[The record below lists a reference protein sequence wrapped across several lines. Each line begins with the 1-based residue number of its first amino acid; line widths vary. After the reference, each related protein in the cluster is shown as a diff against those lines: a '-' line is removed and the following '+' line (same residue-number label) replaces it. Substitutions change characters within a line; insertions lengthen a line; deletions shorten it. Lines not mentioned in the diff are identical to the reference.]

1 MVGPFWRKEV
11 AMKVLGLVPRA
22 GFVSCAVLAV
32 AAFVPGGSLPVLA
45 PIATTARP
53 SPEAFGISQETVT
66 AVSAAALVST
76 SSVTEPVEVN
86 FVTSS
91 LVRYIDSANGGA
103 LFTSV
108 AVPSGVVIDF
118 LGLSACDTVGGNFTA
133 ALYDEVPG
141 ATVAGLGF
149 IESSARAG
157 NGCGFDYNANPFA
170 YEYDKN
176 EGHNLVI
183 AITQAAGT
191 PTDGSAGAQAL
202 EIWWHRRLSPAPAT
216 PTFADVPDT
225 DFGYQYIEALSASGI
240 TGGCGG
246 GNFCPDNPVTRR
258 QMAIF
263 LAKALGLNWP
273 H

>member
-1 MVGPFWRKEV
+1 MNVV
-11 AMKVLGLVPRA
+11 GLVGRMSLA
-22 GFVSCAVLAV
+22 SCALLGIAALAT
-32 AAFVPGGSLPVLA
+32 AGSLPALA
-45 PIATTARP
+45 PVATTARP
-53 SPEAFGISQETVT
+53 SPEAYGISQQSVT
-66 AVSAAALVST
+66 SISAAALVST
-76 SSVTEPVEVN
+76 SSVTEPIEAA

-91 LVRYIDSANGGA
+91 LARYVDNANGGA
-103 LFTSV
+103 MFVSV
-108 AVPSGVVIDF
+108 GVPSGVVIDF

-141 ATVAGLGF
+141 ATVTGLGF
-149 IESSARAG
+149 IASSARAG
-157 NGCGFDYNANPFA
+157 NGCGFDYNMDPFA
-170 YEYDKN
+170 YEYDRN

-191 PTDGSAGAQAL
+191 PTDGTAGVQAV
-202 EIWWHRRLSPAPAT
+202 EVWWHRRISPAPAM
-216 PTFADVPDT
+216 PTFNDVPDT

-263 LAKALGLNWP
+263 LTKALGLNWP